1 MERRFLISGEKWRE
15 IGFDITNSHRERD
28 FRSHFGG
35 SSDAIA
41 WLWYLIRSYVPK
53 LPNPWGAIELLQ
65 SLYFLKSPG
74 FSWSTSS
81 SRFKICEKTFKKH
94 LEITLYL
101 LDYVLPEVCLN
112 IF

>member
-53 LPNPWGAIELLQ
+53 LPKSMGSNRITSISLL
-65 SLYFLKSPG
+65 FEV
-74 FSWSTSS
+74 SW
-81 SRFKICEKTFKKH
+81 F
-94 LEITLYL
+94 
-101 LDYVLPEVCLN
+101 
-112 IF
+112 